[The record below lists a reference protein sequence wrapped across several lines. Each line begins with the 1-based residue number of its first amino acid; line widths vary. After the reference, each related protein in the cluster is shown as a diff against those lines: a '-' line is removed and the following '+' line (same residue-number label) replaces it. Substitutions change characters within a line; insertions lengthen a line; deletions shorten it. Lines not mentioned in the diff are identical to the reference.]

1 MMKSLRLLYTS
12 DTHGYLYPTDYA
24 GGAEKAMGLFN
35 LAAAFDRDEHT
46 LLLDGGDTIQ
56 GSPFTNF
63 THRLPLRPH
72 PIAQAMNQIGYD
84 YVTLGNHDFN
94 YGIAHLEA
102 YLCDLRA
109 VCLCANIYDRR
120 RRLPIR
126 PWAVHTLPNGL
137 RVGLTGVCTH
147 YVTRWERPETLAELH
162 IEPPLPAARRA
173 LEAMRGQA
181 DVTVCL
187 YHGGFERDL
196 QTGALLTQSAENQ
209 AWQLC
214 QKLRF
219 DVVLTGH
226 QHMAV
231 PCARI
236 GKSVAVQPA
245 YRAVHYAQV
254 DVQLGEQGLRA
265 EARLCPPAPLPAAGP
280 AALLAPLQ
288 ARVEAWLDTPKGH
301 LDRPLPAEAHLKM
314 ASEGSLLAN
323 LINLIQQEA
332 SGAQISATSM
342 GNEIKGMN
350 QEVTI
355 RDVVASYIYSNT
367 LVVLEMTG
375 EQLRRYVERTAAYF
389 ALDECGRL
397 AVSDA
402 FLRPKVEH
410 YNYDY
415 FWGMDYAID
424 VRRPVGSRVVS
435 MRLDGRDIDDAQRLT
450 VCVNNYRAS
459 GTGGYDVIREAR
471 VLREIQQDVS
481 ELIIAYIESH
491 PHITVPTHR
500 PLTLLH

>member
-1 MMKSLRLLYTS
+1 MPARS
-12 DTHGYLYPTDYA
+12 PA
-24 GGAEKAMGLFN
+24 GG
-35 LAAAFDRDEHT
+35 
-46 LLLDGGDTIQ
+46 
-56 GSPFTNF
+56 
-63 THRLPLRPH
+63 
-72 PIAQAMNQIGYD
+72 
-84 YVTLGNHDFN
+84 
-94 YGIAHLEA
+94 
-102 YLCDLRA
+102 
-109 VCLCANIYDRR
+109 
-120 RRLPIR
+120 
-126 PWAVHTLPNGL
+126 
-137 RVGLTGVCTH
+137 
-147 YVTRWERPETLAELH
+147 
-162 IEPPLPAARRA
+162 
-173 LEAMRGQA
+173 
-181 DVTVCL
+181 
-187 YHGGFERDL
+187 
-196 QTGALLTQSAENQ
+196 
-209 AWQLC
+209 
-214 QKLRF
+214 
-219 DVVLTGH
+219 
-226 QHMAV
+226 
-231 PCARI
+231 
-236 GKSVAVQPA
+236 
-245 YRAVHYAQV
+245 
-254 DVQLGEQGLRA
+254 
-265 EARLCPPAPLPAAGP
+265 GP